1 MSASHET
8 LVSEAPSRQ
17 NVVDVFK
24 GEWSSILPGL
34 ESGGHADLFADL
46 RITLL
51 EQHLGPVRGARV
63 LELGPL
69 EGGHSYMLAQLGAAS
84 VTAVEAN
91 PRAFL
96 RLLCVKELF
105 GLTAVTPL
113 LGDFMPMLRHL
124 KPGAYD
130 VALASG
136 VLYHMTEPLV
146 LLDLVARC
154 ADRLCLWTHVYD
166 PELVPL
172 RADADLFD
180 APGPVTLGD
189 FSCSGAIRRYPV
201 DALAWRGFSG
211 GAEPYATWLTR
222 EGILGFLDARGYR
235 TVDVELDHHNHP
247 NGPALAIYARRPSQ
261 DTP

>member
-1 MSASHET
+1 MPGNHEA
-8 LVSEAPSRQ
+8 LVSDAPSRQ
-17 NVVDVFK
+17 NVVDIFA

-34 ESGGHADLFADL
+34 ASGGHADLFADA

-69 EGGHSYMLAQLGAAS
+69 EGGHSYMLAQLGAES

-96 RLLCVKELF
+96 RLLCVKELY
-105 GLTAVTPL
+105 GLTSVTPL
-113 LGDFMPMLRHL
+113 LGDFMPHLRSVQ
-124 KPGAYD
+124 PAAYD
-130 VALASG
+130 IALASG

-146 LLDLVARC
+146 LLDLLADC

-166 PELVPL
+166 PELVGL
-172 RADADLFD
+172 RADSDLFD
-180 APGPVTLGD
+180 PPGPVTLGD
-189 FSCSGAIRRYPV
+189 FSCQGAIRRYPG

-222 EGILGFLDARGYR
+222 EGILGFLALRGY
-235 TVDVELDHHNHP
+235 TDVQVELDHRNHP
-247 NGPALAIYARRPSQ
+247 NGPALAIYARRPTQ
-261 DTP
+261 DKP